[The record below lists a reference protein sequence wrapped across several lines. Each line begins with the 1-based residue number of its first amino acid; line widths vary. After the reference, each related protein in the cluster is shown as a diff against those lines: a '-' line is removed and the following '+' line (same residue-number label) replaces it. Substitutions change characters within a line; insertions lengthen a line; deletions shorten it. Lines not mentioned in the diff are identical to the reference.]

1 MATAELTVTANIAGL
16 RQQLESIP
24 GITAE
29 QARLMAGELN
39 RSIRASE
46 SAAKK
51 AAAATEKA
59 AKSARDMAADDGEKA
74 GKMGEQFGALGGAA
88 SKLSGGL
95 DLIAPGLGDIGRNI
109 GDLADIGEVAAQD
122 FTAFAESVGALGVA
136 SIAAVAAVGVFA
148 LALAPIAELILEE
161 QRQAELTKEALDAY
175 TSATEAAQ
183 LANDKFG
190 KSLEGV
196 NDYIKLATGLET
208 QAQQT
213 ARKRV
218 EAINSEAEAQKAA
231 TLELINSAEALKV
244 RKEAEQET
252 LFAKVLLDD
261 ATEEEIAQLKANR
274 NILDDLNE
282 GLVDNKIRLE
292 EAAKATEDS
301 TEFILLEAQAIDH
314 AARNSEK
321 KSKADKG
328 RTKTTTDLADAQ
340 RKAAEDAAQM
350 AAFVDRLA
358 TVEDA
363 ALTETQRLELQ
374 IKSLNQQSI
383 NLTGSTEAASGA
395 TEILRGKIKALNVEA
410 SASSLAQQVK
420 AAKDLQSAYDDLIPP
435 EQLTRVQQLALLQVQ
450 VDDAFARG
458 TITAEAYAEMV
469 RGIGKATDEARIKQ
483 EGWYAQTLQIADG
496 VNGVAQTG
504 AALFESLGTISEHAM
519 ERASTA
525 YAEAIADR
533 KRLGKDATD
542 AEKKAAKEEVEARRN
557 ALIKAF
563 VVDKAVKMSQALINT
578 ALAITSALTAGP
590 IAGPILATAAGAA
603 GAVQVAAIASEAPSF
618 HRGGLIGQ
626 PDEMTATVRSGEA
639 VLNPMGRARL
649 GDQTIRDLNA
659 GASSAGGGQAI
670 QVVYGHRAFDYFVK
684 SHLRTRMTLPRA
696 LGRGTR
702 TGQRGG

>member
-1 MATAELTVTANIAGL
+1 MATAELTVDANLAGL
-16 RQQLESIP
+16 RKQLESIQ

-29 QARLMAGELN
+29 QAKAMAGELN
-39 RSIRASE
+39 KSIKASE
-46 SAAKK
+46 RAAK
-51 AAAATEKA
+51 AA
-59 AKSARDMAADDGEKA
+59 
-74 GKMGEQFGALGGAA
+74 GAA
-88 SKLSGGL
+88 SKRAMEKARVASEAAAKSVGDVGDKFGHVGSAAGKLAGGL
-95 DLIAPGLGDIGRNI
+95 DLLAPGLGDVARGVA
-109 GDLADIGEVAAQD
+109 DLADVGEVGASLQVFGVVAGSAA
-122 FTAFAESVGALGVA
+122 
-136 SIAAVAAVGVFA
+136 AAVGLLA
-148 LALAPIAELILEE
+148 LSLAPIAELILEE
-161 QRQAELTKEALDAY
+161 RREAEATKAALDAY

-183 LANDKFG
+183 AANDKFAT
-190 KSLEGV
+190 SLEGV

-208 QAQQT
+208 QAEQT
-213 ARKRV
+213 ARKRI
-218 EAINSEAEAQKAA
+218 EALRTEAQVQTDA
-231 TLELINSAEALKV
+231 TRALIASAEALKA
-244 RKEAEQET
+244 RKEEEQAT
-252 LFAKVLLDD
+252 LLAKARLGT
-261 ATEEEIAQLKANR
+261 ASEAEIAQLKANR
-274 NILDDLNE
+274 SILEDLND
-282 GLVDNKIRLE
+282 GLTDNRRRLE
-292 EAAKATEDS
+292 EVATATEAS
-301 TEFILLEAQAIDH
+301 AEFLTLEAQAIDH
-314 AARNSEK
+314 ATKNSDKKARSD
-321 KSKADKG
+321 KA
-328 RTKTTTDLADAQ
+328 RTKAATDLAEAQ
-340 RKAAEDAAQM
+340 RKAAEDAANM

-363 ALTETQRLELQ
+363 ALTETQRLEMQ

-383 NLTGSTEAASGA
+383 DLTGSTEAASGA
-395 TEILRGKIKALNVEA
+395 TEILRGKMAALNAEA
-410 SASSLAQQVK
+410 SASSLEKQVQ
-420 AAKDLQSAYDDLIPP
+420 AAKDLQSAYDELIPP
-435 EQLTRVQQLALLQVQ
+435 EQLDRVQQLALLQVQ
-450 VDDAFARG
+450 VDAAFAKG

-542 AEKKAAKEEVEARRN
+542 AERKAAKEEVEARRN

-563 VVDKAVKMSQALINT
+563 MVDKAVKMSQALINT

-590 IAGPILATAAGAA
+590 VAGPILATAAGAA

-659 GASSAGGGQAI
+659 GASDGGGGQAI
-670 QVVYGHRAFDYFVK
+670 QVVYGHKAFDYFIRD
-684 SHLRTRMTLPRA
+684 HLRSRMTLPRA
-696 LGRGTR
+696 LGKGTR